1 MTTTPN
7 KPAPTKRALARAQK
21 EKVANPF
28 LDGELYARM
37 RDYTERDAAIIKEL
51 KAIAAR
57 GAGRVA
63 PDPRHAPSLQ
73 AIRPLV
79 KKGISLAD
87 MFSRIAAG
95 VEKGLWEPWLGAFG
109 FELQSVNYTGSP
121 RNACI
126 AVDLGATSKA
136 APAFAKLGIFNWRSL
151 VAEDCAE
158 LHTEKATET
167 SPFKVVAVYRLDA
180 PHGAAVR
187 QSTAVGGSESES
199 E

>member
-1 MTTTPN
+1 MTTPT

-21 EKVANPF
+21 EKTANPF

-57 GAGRVA
+57 GPGRQS
-63 PDPRHAPSLQ
+63 PDPRYAPSLE

-79 KKGISLAD
+79 KKGVALAD
-87 MFSRIAAG
+87 MLAKIAAG
-95 VEKGLWEPWLGAFG
+95 TEKGLWEGWLDAFG
-109 FELQSVNYTGSP
+109 FTLQSVNYTGTP

-136 APAFAKLGIFNWRSL
+136 AAAFARLGVFNWRSL
-151 VAEDCAE
+151 VAEDCE
-158 LHTEKATET
+158 VLQTEKATET
-167 SPFKVVAVYRLDA
+167 SAFKVVAVFRLDGQDAGVA
-180 PHGAAVR
+180 PV
-187 QSTAVGGSESES
+187 V
-199 E
+199 

>member
-57 GAGRVA
+57 GPGRQA
-63 PDPRHAPSLQ
+63 PDPRHAPAL
-73 AIRPLV
+73 AALRPVV
-79 KKGISLAD
+79 KKGLALAD

-95 VEKGLWEPWLGAFG
+95 VERGLWTPWLDAFG
-109 FELQSVNYTGSP
+109 FELQSVNYTGTP

-126 AVDLGATSKA
+126 AVDLGASAKA
-136 APAFAKLGIFNWRSL
+136 APLFAKLGVYNWRSL

-167 SPFKVVAVYRLDA
+167 SAFKVVAVFRLDA
-180 PHGAAVR
+180 PSQQHDMAGGA
-187 QSTAVGGSESES
+187 E
-199 E
+199 

>member
-57 GAGRVA
+57 GAGRQA
-63 PDPRHAPSLQ
+63 PDPRQAPSLE
-73 AIRPLV
+73 ALRPVV
-79 KKGISLAD
+79 KKGVSLAD
-87 MFSRIAAG
+87 MFARIAAG
-95 VEKGLWEPWLGAFG
+95 VEKGLWAPWLGAFG
-109 FELQSVNYTGSP
+109 FELQSVNYTGTP

-126 AVDLGATSKA
+126 AVDLAAGSKA
-136 APAFAKLGIFNWRSL
+136 APLFAKLGVYNWRSL

-167 SPFKVVAVYRLDA
+167 SAFKVVAVFRLDA
-180 PHGAAVR
+180 PSYQPDVAA
-187 QSTAVGGSESES
+187 APE
-199 E
+199 

>member
-1 MTTTPN
+1 MTTPN

-57 GAGRVA
+57 GAGKLS
-63 PDPRHAPSLQ
+63 PDPRHAPSLR

-79 KKGISLAD
+79 KKGISLAE
-87 MFSRIAAG
+87 MFSRITAG
-95 VEKGLWEPWLGAFG
+95 TEKALWEPWLGAFG
-109 FELQSVNYTGSP
+109 FELLSVNYTGTP
-121 RNACI
+121 RNALI

-136 APAFAKLGIFNWRSL
+136 APIFSKLGVYNWRSL
-151 VAEDCAE
+151 VAEDCTE

-167 SPFKVVAVYRLDA
+167 SAFKVVAVYRLDA
-180 PHGAAVR
+180 PVKQATGPADI
-187 QSTAVGGSESES
+187 EE
-199 E
+199 

>member
-1 MTTTPN
+1 MTTQS
-7 KPAPTKRALARAQK
+7 KPAPTKRALARSQK

-57 GAGRVA
+57 GAGKLS
-63 PDPRHAPSLQ
+63 PDPRHASSLA

-79 KKGISLAD
+79 KKGISLAE

-95 VEKGLWEPWLGAFG
+95 VEKGLWEPWLDAFG
-109 FELQSVNYTGSP
+109 FELRSVNYTGTP

-126 AVDLGATSKA
+126 AVDLGAASKA
-136 APAFAKLGIFNWRSL
+136 GPAFAKLGVFNWRSL

-167 SPFKVVAVYRLDA
+167 SAFKVVAIYRLDA
-180 PHGAAVR
+180 PVKQAASGPDA
-187 QSTAVGGSESES
+187 Q
-199 E
+199 

>member
-1 MTTTPN
+1 MTTPN
-7 KPAPTKRALARAQK
+7 NPAPTKRALARAQK
-21 EKVANPF
+21 EKTPNPF

-51 KAIAAR
+51 KAIGAR
-57 GAGRVA
+57 GAGKLS
-63 PDPRHAPSLQ
+63 PDPRMAPSLA

-79 KKGISLAD
+79 KKGLPFYE
-87 MFSRIAAG
+87 MLSRITAG
-95 VEKGLWEPWLGAFG
+95 VEKGLWEPWLDAFG
-109 FELQSVNYTGSP
+109 FELKSVNYTGSP

-167 SPFKVVAVYRLDA
+167 SAFKVVAIYRLDA
-180 PHGAAVR
+180 P
-187 QSTAVGGSESES
+187 E
-199 E
+199 

>member
-1 MTTTPN
+1 MTTPN
-7 KPAPTKRALARAQK
+7 KPAPTKRALARAAQR

-57 GAGRVA
+57 GAGKMS
-63 PDPRHAPSLQ
+63 PDPRYAPSLD

-79 KKGISLAD
+79 KKGVSLAD

-95 VEKGLWEPWLGAFG
+95 VEKGLWEPWLDAFG
-109 FELQSVNYTGSP
+109 LTLQSVNYTGTP

-126 AVDLGATSKA
+126 AVDLGAASKA
-136 APAFAKLGIFNWRSL
+136 APLFSKLGVYNWRSL

-167 SPFKVVAVYRLDA
+167 SAFKVVAVYRLDA
-180 PHGAAVR
+180 PTGQAA
-187 QSTAVGGSESES
+187 APSE
-199 E
+199 

>member
-1 MTTTPN
+1 MTTTN

-57 GAGRVA
+57 GAGKLA
-63 PDPRHAPSLQ
+63 ADPRHAPSLA

-79 KKGISLAD
+79 KKRISLAEMLD
-87 MFSRIAAG
+87 RITAG
-95 VEKGLWEPWLGAFG
+95 TEKALWAPWLGAFG
-109 FELQSVNYTGSP
+109 FELLSVNYTGTP
-121 RNACI
+121 RNALI

-136 APAFAKLGIFNWRSL
+136 APVFSKLGVYNWRSL

-167 SPFKVVAVYRLDA
+167 SAFKVVAVYRLDA
-180 PHGAAVR
+180 PVR
-187 QSTAVGGSESES
+187 QVAGAGEPE
-199 E
+199 